1 MIVKLEKTTLVLLAF
16 VPLSLYLRFFT
27 QEMTL
32 TFIAAIL
39 AIIPLSRI
47 IGFATNEL
55 VLQTRPVFGGL
66 LNATLGNAV
75 ELIIAVF
82 ALREGLLGLVQ
93 ASIVGSILNNL
104 LLLIGLS
111 IFFGGIR
118 YKEQTFNKDSV
129 GVSSTMLII
138 AMVGLAI
145 PTVYSLTSKAVPRNE
160 AIISNSVAVVLA
172 VIYLAG
178 LVFAFFT
185 HKHLFDSNNEVT
197 AEHEKPQISTRVALA
212 VLCVSMTAV
221 IFVSELLVEG
231 FKYATA
237 DLGLSQT
244 FLGVVVVAIITNI
257 AEKINAIHF
266 ALENKL
272 DVALEIG
279 LSSATQIALFVVPL
293 LVFISHVLGYKF
305 SLVFS
310 TFEIVSVFFTVMII
324 NYLSSDGKCNWLEGA
339 QLLSVYLIIAIA
351 VYFV

>member
-1 MIVKLEKTTLVLLAF
+1 M
-16 VPLSLYLRFFT
+16 YLRFFT
-27 QEMTL
+27 QLSGL
-32 TFIAAIL
+32 TFIFAIL

-47 IGFATNEL
+47 IGYATNEL
-55 VLQTRPVFGGL
+55 ILQTRPAFGGL

-82 ALREGLLGLVQ
+82 ALREGLIGLVQ

-111 IFFGGIR
+111 VFFGGMR
-118 YKEQTFNKDSV
+118 FKQQRFNKDSV

-145 PTVYSLTSKAVPRNE
+145 PTVYSLTTKAAPMNE
-160 AIISNSVAVVLA
+160 AVISNAVAVVLA
-172 VIYLAG
+172 MVYLAG
-178 LVFAFFT
+178 LVFAFST
-185 HKHLFDSNNEVT
+185 HKHLFDASDEMRL
-197 AEHEKPQISTRVALA
+197 EHESPNLKIKAALMLLGA
-212 VLCVSMTAV
+212 AMAAV
-221 IFVSELLVEG
+221 IFISELLVEG

-244 FLGVVVVAIITNI
+244 FLGVVVVAVITNI
-257 AEKINAIHF
+257 AEKISAIHF

-279 LSSATQIALFVVPL
+279 LNSATQIALFVVPL
-293 LVFISHVLGYKF
+293 LVFISHVGGYRF

-310 TFEIVSVFFTVMII
+310 TFEIVSVFFTVMIV
-324 NYLSSDGKCNWLEGA
+324 NYLSSDGKCNWLEGV

-351 VYFV
+351 FYFV